1 MPLDTSVK
9 RIHESMRGA
18 PTLKRAADTGVGLL
32 DAFLVDG
39 WGLATATSASVSGG
53 VCTIAM
59 GVGNEFE
66 EHCVVLVAGATPGA
80 LNGEHRLT
88 QGGANIKFETTAPD
102 GAASGTITVKYAPLG
117 WEKVYTATNKRV
129 YRSQDVAG
137 NRRYLRVNDT
147 AANYMRVYGYN
158 AMTAIETGTGNF
170 GNGLYWHKAH
180 PGASTT
186 EPQRYDCFGDAR
198 MFFFAPCPYSQYG
211 GAGYEVSQPY
221 CFGETVTL
229 KTSGDA
235 WNTLITGDAGST
247 NYGYGVIGHDTS
259 ASNGGFFLER
269 VAAGTGSAVQ
279 TRVASLAGGEPS
291 GAMSSDY
298 CFGAYPDAINGKLR
312 LSPAYIANASAD
324 LSLRATVPGA
334 LWALH
339 AGMNTSSVFTPRDT
353 VPGAGDR
360 RLMHLF
366 VGYVY
371 TKTGAIFIDITGPW
385 R

>member
-1 MPLDTSVK
+1 MTLDTSVK

-18 PTLKRAADTGVGLL
+18 PTLKRAAGTGVGLL

-88 QGGANIKFETTAPD
+88 QGGANIQFETTAPD

-170 GNGLYWHKAH
+170 GNGLYWHKATSD
-180 PGASTT
+180 ASTA

-198 MFFFAPCPYSQYG
+198 LFFFAPCSYAQYF
-211 GAGYEVSQPY
+211 GAGYEISQPW
-221 CFGETVTL
+221 CFGEPLTL

-235 WNTLITGDAGST
+235 WNTLMTGDTSSAI
-247 NYGYGVIGHDTS
+247 NGYGAVGYVYDG
-259 ASNGGFFLER
+259 NGFYAER

-279 TRVASLAGGEPS
+279 VRAASLFGSYVSGEVGS
-291 GAMSSDY
+291 NY
-298 CFGAYPDAINGKLR
+298 VFGDYPDAINGKLR
-312 LSPAYIANASAD
+312 VTPIYVTNSIAD
-324 LSLRATVPGA
+324 MSLRATMPGA
-334 LWALH
+334 LYVAH
-339 AGMNTSSVFTPRDT
+339 TGMQSSAVFTPRDT
-353 VPGAGDR
+353 VPGEGGR

-366 VGYVY
+366 LGVTY
-371 TKTGAIFIDITGPW
+371 KTGAIFFDITGPW

>member
-18 PTLKRAADTGVGLL
+18 PALKRAAGTGVGLL

-66 EHCVVLVAGATPGA
+66 DHCVVLVAGATPGA

-88 QGGANIKFETTAPD
+88 QGGANIQFETTAPD

-170 GNGLYWHKAH
+170 GNGLYWHKAD
-180 PGASTT
+180 PSASTSL
-186 EPQRYDCFGDAR
+186 PQRYDCFGDAR
-198 MFFFAPCPYSQYG
+198 MCFFAPCPAAQYL
-211 GAGYEVSQPY
+211 GAGYEVSHVWG
-221 CFGETVTL
+221 FGEPLAL
-229 KTSGDA
+229 KPSGDT
-235 WNTLITGDAGST
+235 WGTLIAGEASST
-247 NYGYGVIGHDTS
+247 ISGYGAIGNDTI

-269 VAAGTGSAVQ
+269 VAAGSGSAVQ
-279 TRVASLAGGEPS
+279 TRVASLTGSSPS
-291 GAMSSDY
+291 GAISSNY
-298 CFGAYPDAINGKLR
+298 VFGDYPDAINGRLR

-324 LSLRATVPGA
+324 LSLRATVPGV

-339 AGMNTSSVFTPRDT
+339 TGMNTSSVFTPRDT
-353 VPGAGDR
+353 VPGTGDR

-366 VGYVY
+366 IGFSYN
-371 TKTGAIFIDITGPW
+371 KTGAVFIDITGPW